1 MNLRVPRAA
10 PHAHEPSSRAGA
22 RPTARSRIAGRLAG
36 VVALAVALVS
46 SLPAATNGAT
56 LSAASAVGPSNF
68 PTIGQVATI
77 FPVYSGGER
86 TLFPGRDVQVS
97 EPSCLSFMN
106 GDVLA
111 RAGKT
116 ASYAGPGSSDPYFN
130 GGIGVTVAVHEF
142 KTKKNSQSAL
152 EEQRKRT
159 SDCFGD
165 NVDSDGYSMS
175 FQLLRAPQ
183 FGQGSFSYREQRGD
197 INTGTDVFATVFT
210 RQGRFLIRTTLQRDA
225 GALPAE
231 PLFRL
236 TRVALRALS

>member
-1 MNLRVPRAA
+1 MHPRV
-10 PHAHEPSSRAGA
+10 SRATPRRHRPSCRTAACPAA
-22 RPTARSRIAGRLAG
+22 RPRVAGRFAG
-36 VVALAVALVS
+36 VVALAVAMVS
-46 SLPAATNGAT
+46 SLPAAGNGAAVST
-56 LSAASAVGPSNF
+56 ASAVEPSSF

-77 FPVYSGGER
+77 FPAYRGGER

-97 EPSCLSFMN
+97 EPGCLSFMN
-106 GDVLA
+106 GDVQA

-116 ASYAGPGSSDPYFN
+116 ASYGGPGGSDPYFN

-142 KTKKNSQSAL
+142 KTKKSSKAAL

-175 FQLLRAPQ
+175 FQPLRAPQ
-183 FGQGSFSYREQRGD
+183 FGQGSFSYRERRGD

-210 RQGRFLIRTTLQRDA
+210 REGRFLIRTTLQRDA
-225 GALPAE
+225 GALPAN